1 MTISNRCILPENWTV
16 DTLMEVHDSIP
27 YNPDI
32 ANVFFRA
39 GFIENWGQGIQ
50 KICKECKDIGADLPE
65 YELVGTT
72 LRIRFKALSSALID
86 QPKVPKHQSTGNNG
100 ALESAIVLRI
110 IEILKEEPDI
120 SQEALAERLGSTR
133 RIIQKYISVLKEA
146 GRIERVGGKR
156 YGHWEVR

>member
-50 KICKECKDIGADLPE
+50 KICKECKGIGADLPE
-65 YELVGTT
+65 YELIGTT